1 MASSLNSNNSN
12 GLVERKKVYEFIAN
26 GLQNSNGLLKLNDK
40 YLTFVKRL
48 IYSDN
53 FDDSG
58 TIKELVE
65 TLFKTKKIVI

>member
-1 MASSLNSNNSN
+1 MASSLNSNSSN

-26 GLQNSNGLLKLNDK
+26 GLQNSNGLLQLNDK

-65 TLFKTKKIVI
+65 III

>member
-1 MASSLNSNNSN
+1 MASSLNSNSSN

-26 GLQNSNGLLKLNDK
+26 GLQNSNGLLKLIDK

-65 TLFKTKKIVI
+65 III